1 MLFKEIPNC
10 ISGVITDI
18 SIELVAELIDRQ
30 LMKPALK
37 TL

>member
-18 SIELVAELIDRQ
+18 SIELVAELIEHQ
-30 LMKPALK
+30 PTKPALK